1 VLSTI
6 IGAPIVIAME
16 TGSLVTGLLSLKGSQ
31 INKKLSLKAEK
42 YEKIKTLADAKLN
55 TISDHISKALKDDL
69 ISDEEYMFIL
79 SELEKFNSIKT
90 EIRSKIKIGLDEET
104 KQSLIAEGRKD
115 AMQSFQNMFEKS
127 RQSFRK
133 KSSNRNTIV
142 TQWI

>member
-1 VLSTI
+1 
-6 IGAPIVIAME
+6 
-16 TGSLVTGLLSLKGSQ
+16 
-31 INKKLSLKAEK
+31 
-42 YEKIKTLADAKLN
+42 
-55 TISDHISKALKDDL
+55 
-69 ISDEEYMFIL
+69 MFIL